1 VTSYDA
7 IVSTGGIGT
16 GMCFA
21 LEGNH
26 TLGREESRAAQ
37 LLDQRDFCKLHIV
50 CHYLRRLLGDAFVI
64 VPIGKVGPDEAGR
77 ALVVEL
83 QATGLDTTH
92 VTTSPRPTLSSVCF
106 LYPDGDGGNISTS
119 RSASAD
125 LSAADVQAARDVFV
139 TYAARGIAVA
149 LPEVPLSA
157 RMALLELAS
166 EHRFLRVA
174 ALVPGEVQEA
184 LAIGLLD
191 RTDLLAVNIDEAAAL
206 IGEETA
212 ETPVGDVVRDVVAEV
227 GRRHLHLSLV
237 VTAGSRGSWSWD
249 GGHLVQSAALDVP
262 LVSSAGAGDAHLA
275 GLVVGLVAGLDLAA
289 ANEFATIVSGLKVGS
304 RHTIN
309 PELDVASVL
318 ALAEQTGH
326 ALAAELRSVLAG
338 AGARSVVR

>member
-1 VTSYDA
+1 VTAYDA

-16 GMCFA
+16 GMFFA

-50 CHYLRRLLGDAFVI
+50 CHYLRRLLGDTFVI
-64 VPIGKVGPDEAGR
+64 VPIGKVGTDEAGR
-77 ALVVEL
+77 AILAEL
-83 QATGLDTTH
+83 RVTGLDTTH

-125 LSAADVQAARDVFV
+125 VQPADVQAAGDVFV
-139 TYAARGIAVA
+139 THAARGMALA
-149 LPEVPLSA
+149 LPEVPLRA
-157 RMALLELAS
+157 RVELLELAT
-166 EHRFLRVA
+166 EHGFLRVA
-174 ALVPGEVQEA
+174 ALVSGEVQEA

-206 IGEETA
+206 VGEELA
-212 ETPVGDVVRDVVAEV
+212 ETPVGDVVRDVAAEV
-227 GRRHLHLSLV
+227 SRRYPHLSLV
-237 VTAGSRGSWSWD
+237 VTAGARGSWSWD
-249 GGHLVQSAALDVP
+249 KVRLVHTAALDVP

-289 ANEFATIVSGLKVGS
+289 ANEFATVVSGLKVGS

-309 PELDVASVL
+309 PELDSASVL
-318 ALAEQTGH
+318 ASAEQAGRV
-326 ALAAELRSVLAG
+326 LPDELRSVLAD
-338 AGARSVVR
+338 AGASTVVR